1 MTGEGV
7 HCISS
12 SGGITCL
19 ISVTSLS
26 LSLCFLIYVF
36 VQHLAL
42 IPEDKQHGNLLD
54 CFQILCLKSDLGHCL
69 GIHSQVYSLLIILSL
84 FFHNQT
90 LCLHKAFK
98 YYYSSENLV
107 RVS

>member
-1 MTGEGV
+1 MSYL
-7 HCISS
+7 CYI
-12 SGGITCL
+12 
-19 ISVTSLS
+19 SLS
-26 LSLCFLIYVF
+26 LSLFLYLSTLSHYLDIVF

-90 LCLHKAFK
+90 LCLLKAFQD
-98 YYYSSENLV
+98 YYSSSQNLV